1 VDIFVARQAI
11 FDRKLN
17 IYAYELLYRSR
28 QTDSFDGLDGSEA
41 TLQVITNSFL
51 SMGADKILAGVLGFV
66 NCPQNLLAD
75 ERIELL
81 PLSTTVIE
89 ILESVKPE
97 PGVIAA
103 CRRLK
108 DLGYRLALDDF
119 TGQPGYEALIDLAD
133 IIKVD
138 FRCLDV
144 AGREAIC
151 RKRRKNGTRLLAEKV
166 ETRMEFQ
173 QALEMGYDYFQGYFF
188 ARPETVRRREI
199 GGYRA
204 NYINILKEI
213 QKPEIDRIK
222 VAELIQREASLT
234 HKLLRYLNSA
244 AFVRANRVGSIAM
257 AITLLGDDGIRKW
270 LLLAA
275 LPELA
280 VNKPS
285 ELMMS
290 AAIRARM
297 CESIAP
303 FAGLSGRR
311 SDLFLTGMFSFLDAM
326 LDRPLQELLRE
337 LHLSVDIREA
347 LLGNGS
353 PENRVAMVL
362 DLVRAYETADWD
374 VLVKCGGRLMIQQEV
389 LPDLYLQSVDWAEQI
404 FGGAL
409 KSRCW

>member
-1 VDIFVARQAI
+1 MCCTFPPMRFSPTVRAIWKTPTRWALSCRETACWGSNSTASPTRWQVWLNQPNAENSSISADGVHLFLYCSTCGAQVRFPCADTLNVDIFVARQAI
-11 FDRKLN
+11 FDRNLN

-28 QTDSFDGLDGSEA
+28 QTDSFDGLNGSEA

-66 NCPQNLLAD
+66 NCPQTLLAD

-97 PGVIAA
+97 PAVIAA

-119 TGQPGYEALIDLAD
+119 SGQPGYEALIDLAD

-151 RKRRKNGTRLLAEKV
+151 RQRRRNGTRLLAEKV

-188 ARPETVRRREI
+188 ARPETVRGREI

-204 NYINILKEI
+204 NYIHILKEI
-213 QKPEIDRIK
+213 HKTEIDRIK
-222 VAELIQREASLT
+222 VAEHIHRE
-234 HKLLRYLNSA
+234 
-244 AFVRANRVGSIAM
+244 
-257 AITLLGDDGIRKW
+257 D
-270 LLLAA
+270 
-275 LPELA
+275 
-280 VNKPS
+280 
-285 ELMMS
+285 
-290 AAIRARM
+290 
-297 CESIAP
+297 
-303 FAGLSGRR
+303 
-311 SDLFLTGMFSFLDAM
+311 
-326 LDRPLQELLRE
+326 
-337 LHLSVDIREA
+337 
-347 LLGNGS
+347 
-353 PENRVAMVL
+353 
-362 DLVRAYETADWD
+362 
-374 VLVKCGGRLMIQQEV
+374 
-389 LPDLYLQSVDWAEQI
+389 
-404 FGGAL
+404 
-409 KSRCW
+409 